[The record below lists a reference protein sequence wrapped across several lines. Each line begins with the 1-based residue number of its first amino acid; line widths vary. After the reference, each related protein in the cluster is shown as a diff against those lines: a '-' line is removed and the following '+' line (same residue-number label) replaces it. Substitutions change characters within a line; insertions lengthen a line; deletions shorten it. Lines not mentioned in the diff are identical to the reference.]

1 VKVLEVGVLDRDAES
16 LGQPVEGGGLGEAVT
31 HSTSGPDRRR
41 RCRGPAGPVPS
52 VLADTEAFMT
62 TPVDTVRCFYEAL
75 GCGDI
80 PAVLSLFDAR
90 VVLHQQP
97 EWP

>member
-1 VKVLEVGVLDRDAES
+1 M
-16 LGQPVEGGGLGEAVT
+16 
-31 HSTSGPDRRR
+31 
-41 RCRGPAGPVPS
+41 
-52 VLADTEAFMT
+52 DTEAFMT
-62 TPVDTVRCFYEAL
+62 TPVDTVRCFYDAL